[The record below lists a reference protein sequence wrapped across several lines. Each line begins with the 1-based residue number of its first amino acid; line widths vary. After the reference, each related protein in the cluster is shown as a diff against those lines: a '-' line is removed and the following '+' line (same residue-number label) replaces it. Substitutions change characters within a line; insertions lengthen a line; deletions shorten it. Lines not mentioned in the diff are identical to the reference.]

1 MLWAI
6 TLLLTLASCFASSQ
20 PLVQER
26 RRLCVGSLCLG
37 KSKPPASTTENF
49 SIGNLKGLIER
60 YDYEGDGFPT
70 LQQVPLILWDGS
82 TTERRLNYRIWKV
95 DGLADIMVDATVDT
109 KGRFSVFLEVQ
120 ITGKDNLYGNF
131 TGAATL
137 RVARIDPKTH
147 KWVNKWVN
155 HEEGLARGSGNN
167 PYPRRT
173 VFNIEM
179 PTKVDPTLI
188 EYTFNGEWSKSSLH
202 ILVSLILSLTIL

>member
-37 KSKPPASTTENF
+37 KSGKSKSPASTTENF
-49 SIGNLKGLIER
+49 TIENLRGLIER
-60 YDYEGDGFPT
+60 YDYEGDEFPP
-70 LQQVPLILWDGS
+70 LQQVPLITWDGS
-82 TTERRLNYRIWKV
+82 TTERRLSYRAWKV
-95 DGLADIMVDATVDT
+95 DGIADIMVDRTADT
-109 KGRFSVFLEVQ
+109 KGKFSVFLEVQ

-147 KWVNKWVN
+147 KWVNKWES
-155 HEEGLARGSGNN
+155 HERGLARGSGNN

-179 PTKVDPTLI
+179 STNVVNHESI
-188 EYTFNGEWSKSSLH
+188 EYTFNGVWSKSYQH
-202 ILVSLILSLTIL
+202 TLVL